1 MLSYHHGNNIKEWIS
16 MSKSSRARGK
26 VALAVLLVL
35 VIAAAVFLLG
45 KAKQEADSDRF
56 FTMSGNAERV
66 EFLNRQGYIV
76 KPDPVRREDVT
87 VPSEFND
94 TYKSYVEMQQALG
107 LDLAEHKGD
116 KATLFSYAVL
126 NYPEYSENVF
136 ADLLVADNK
145 LIACQLRY
153 DDEENGFVK
162 PLITKGLTDI
172 EQSEAEPSENKAE
185 TTVPQGKAPDETVS
199 DDAAVSTADVT
210 QQNGTS
216 TAATAADNAS
226 EVIFVPDDSTDGTNF
241 E

>member
-1 MLSYHHGNNIKEWIS
+1 

-45 KAKQEADSDRF
+45 KAKQEADSDKF
-56 FTMSGNAERV
+56 FAMAGNAERV

-94 TYKSYVEMQQALG
+94 TYKSYVEMQQAQG

-162 PLITKGLTDI
+162 PLITKGLSDI
-172 EQSEAEPSENKAE
+172 GQSEAEPNENKAE
-185 TTVPQGKAPDETVS
+185 TTAPQGDAPDGTVS
-199 DDAAVSTADVT
+199 DDAASNTADVT
-210 QQNGTS
+210 QQDGTS
-216 TAATAADNAS
+216 ATTAADNAS

>member
-1 MLSYHHGNNIKEWIS
+1 

-45 KAKQEADSDRF
+45 KAKQEADSDKF
-56 FTMSGNAERV
+56 FAMAGNAERV

-94 TYKSYVEMQQALG
+94 TYKSYVEMQQAQG

-172 EQSEAEPSENKAE
+172 EQSEAEPNENKAE
-185 TTVPQGKAPDETVS
+185 TTAPQGDAPDGTVS
-199 DDAAVSTADVT
+199 DNAASNTADVT
-210 QQNGTS
+210 QQDGTS
-216 TAATAADNAS
+216 ATTAADNAS

>member
-1 MLSYHHGNNIKEWIS
+1 MLSYHYGNNIKEWIS
-16 MSKSSRARGK
+16 MSKSSKTHGK
-26 VALAVLLVL
+26 AALAVLLVL

-45 KAKQEADSDRF
+45 KAKQEADSDKF
-56 FTMSGNAERV
+56 FAMAGNAERV

-94 TYKSYVEMQQALG
+94 TYKSYVEMQQAQG

-162 PLITKGLTDI
+162 PLITKGLSDI
-172 EQSEAEPSENKAE
+172 GQSEAEPNENKAE
-185 TTVPQGKAPDETVS
+185 TTAPQGDAPDGTVS
-199 DDAAVSTADVT
+199 DDAASNTADVT
-210 QQNGTS
+210 QQDGTS
-216 TAATAADNAS
+216 ATTAADNAS

>member
-1 MLSYHHGNNIKEWIS
+1 

-45 KAKQEADSDRF
+45 KAKQEADSDKF
-56 FTMSGNAERV
+56 FAMAGNAERV

-94 TYKSYVEMQQALG
+94 TYKSYVEMQQAQG
-107 LDLAEHKGD
+107 LDLAEYKGD

-172 EQSEAEPSENKAE
+172 EQSEAEPNENKAE
-185 TTVPQGKAPDETVS
+185 TTAPQGDAPDGTVS
-199 DDAAVSTADVT
+199 DDAASNTADVT
-210 QQNGTS
+210 QQDGTS
-216 TAATAADNAS
+216 ATTAADNAS
-226 EVIFVPDDSTDGTNF
+226 EVIFVPDDSTGGTNF

>member
-1 MLSYHHGNNIKEWIS
+1 
-16 MSKSSRARGK
+16 MSKSSKSRSKG
-26 VALAVLLVL
+26 VLVVLLVL
-35 VIAAAVFLLG
+35 AVAAAVFLLG
-45 KAKQEADSDRF
+45 KAKQEADSDKF
-56 FTMSGNAERV
+56 FAMSGNAERV

-76 KPDPVRREDVT
+76 KPDAVRREEVT

-94 TYKSYVEMQQALG
+94 TYKSYVEMQQAQG

-162 PLITKGLTDI
+162 PLITKGLTEIKQD
-172 EQSEAEPSENKAE
+172 ETEPPENRAE
-185 TTVPQGKAPDETVS
+185 TTAPQEQTPDEAGTNNV
-199 DDAAVSTADVT
+199 D
-210 QQNGTS
+210 TS
-216 TAATAADNAS
+216 TAAQQTEGISTETAVSDNAS

>member
-1 MLSYHHGNNIKEWIS
+1 
-16 MSKSSRARGK
+16 MSKSSKSRSKG
-26 VALAVLLVL
+26 VLVVLLVL
-35 VIAAAVFLLG
+35 AVAAAVFLLG

-56 FTMSGNAERV
+56 FAMSGNAERV

-76 KPDPVRREDVT
+76 KPDAVRREDVT

-94 TYKSYVEMQQALG
+94 TYQSYVEMQQAQG

-162 PLITKGLTDI
+162 PLITKGLTEIKQD
-172 EQSEAEPSENKAE
+172 ETEPPENRAE
-185 TTVPQGKAPDETVS
+185 TTAPQEQTPDEAGTNNV
-199 DDAAVSTADVT
+199 D
-210 QQNGTS
+210 TS
-216 TAATAADNAS
+216 TAAQQTEGISTETAVSDNAS

>member
-1 MLSYHHGNNIKEWIS
+1 MLSYHHRNNIKEWIS
-16 MSKSSRARGK
+16 MSKSSKARGK
-26 VALAVLLVL
+26 GVLAVLLVL

-45 KAKQEADSDRF
+45 KAKQEADSDKF
-56 FTMSGNAERV
+56 FAMSGNAERV

-94 TYKSYVEMQQALG
+94 TYKSYVEMQQAQG

-136 ADLLVADNK
+136 ADLLVADDK

-185 TTVPQGKAPDETVS
+185 TTAPQEEASKGTVS
-199 DDAAVSTADVT
+199 DSEVGSAEVT
-210 QQNGTS
+210 QQDGTS
-216 TAATAADNAS
+216 TVTTATDNAS
-226 EVIFVPDDSTDGTNF
+226 EVIFVPDDSADGTNF

>member
-35 VIAAAVFLLG
+35 VIAAAAFLLG
-45 KAKQEADSDRF
+45 KAKQEADSDKF
-56 FTMSGNAERV
+56 FAMAGNAERV

-94 TYKSYVEMQQALG
+94 TYKSYVEMQQAQG

-172 EQSEAEPSENKAE
+172 GQSEAEPNENKAE
-185 TTVPQGKAPDETVS
+185 TTAPQGDAPDGTVS
-199 DDAAVSTADVT
+199 DDAASNTADVT
-210 QQNGTS
+210 QQDGTS
-216 TAATAADNAS
+216 ATTAADNAS

>member
-1 MLSYHHGNNIKEWIS
+1 
-16 MSKSSRARGK
+16 MSKSSKARGK
-26 VALAVLLVL
+26 GVLAVLLVL

-45 KAKQEADSDRF
+45 KAKQEADSDKF
-56 FTMSGNAERV
+56 FAMSGNAERV

-94 TYKSYVEMQQALG
+94 TYKSYVEMQQAQG

-172 EQSEAEPSENKAE
+172 EQSEDEPNENKAE
-185 TTVPQGKAPDETVS
+185 TSAPQEEAAGGAVS
-199 DDAAVSTADVT
+199 DNAASSQGSSAEAT
-210 QQNGTS
+210 QQSDGTS
-216 TAATAADNAS
+216 TVTAASDNAS

>member
-1 MLSYHHGNNIKEWIS
+1 
-16 MSKSSRARGK
+16 MSKSSKSRSKG
-26 VALAVLLVL
+26 VLVVLLVL
-35 VIAAAVFLLG
+35 AVAAAVFLLG

-56 FTMSGNAERV
+56 FAMSGNAERV

-76 KPDPVRREDVT
+76 KPDAVRREDVT

-94 TYKSYVEMQQALG
+94 TYQSYVEMQQAQG

-162 PLITKGLTDI
+162 PLITKGLTEIKQDGT
-172 EQSEAEPSENKAE
+172 EPPENRAE
-185 TTVPQGKAPDETVS
+185 TTAPQEQTTDEAGTNNVDTS
-199 DDAAVSTADVT
+199 AAGQQTEDISTEAAVS
-210 QQNGTS
+210 
-216 TAATAADNAS
+216 DNAS

>member
-1 MLSYHHGNNIKEWIS
+1 
-16 MSKSSRARGK
+16 MSKSSKSHGK
-26 VALAVLLVL
+26 IMLAVLLVPI
-35 VIAAAVFLLG
+35 IAAAVFLLG

-56 FTMSGNAERV
+56 FAMSGNAERV

-94 TYKSYVEMQQALG
+94 TYKSYVEMQQAQG

-172 EQSEAEPSENKAE
+172 EQSEAEPNENKAE
-185 TTVPQGKAPDETVS
+185 TTAPQGDAPDGTVS
-199 DDAAVSTADVT
+199 SDAASNTADVT
-210 QQNGTS
+210 QQDGTS
-216 TAATAADNAS
+216 TAATTTDNAS
-226 EVIFVPDDSTDGTNF
+226 EVIFVPDDSTDETNF

>member
-1 MLSYHHGNNIKEWIS
+1 

-45 KAKQEADSDRF
+45 KAKQEADSDKF
-56 FTMSGNAERV
+56 FAMAGNAERV

-94 TYKSYVEMQQALG
+94 TYKSYVEMQQVQG

-162 PLITKGLTDI
+162 LLITKGLTDI
-172 EQSEAEPSENKAE
+172 EQSEAEPNENKAE
-185 TTVPQGKAPDETVS
+185 TTAPQGDAPDGTVS
-199 DDAAVSTADVT
+199 DDAASNTADVT
-210 QQNGTS
+210 QQDGTS
-216 TAATAADNAS
+216 ATTAADNAS

>member
-1 MLSYHHGNNIKEWIS
+1 MLSYQHGNNIKEWIS

-45 KAKQEADSDRF
+45 KAKQEADSDKF
-56 FTMSGNAERV
+56 FAMAGNAERV

-94 TYKSYVEMQQALG
+94 TYKSYVEMQQAQG

-172 EQSEAEPSENKAE
+172 GQSEAEPNENKAE
-185 TTVPQGKAPDETVS
+185 TTAPQGDAPDGTVS
-199 DDAAVSTADVT
+199 DDAASNAADVT

-216 TAATAADNAS
+216 ATTAADNAS

>member
-1 MLSYHHGNNIKEWIS
+1 
-16 MSKSSRARGK
+16 MSKSSKSRSKG
-26 VALAVLLVL
+26 VLVVLLVL
-35 VIAAAVFLLG
+35 AVAAAVFLLG

-56 FTMSGNAERV
+56 FAMSGNAERV

-94 TYKSYVEMQQALG
+94 TYQSYVEMQQAQG

-162 PLITKGLTDI
+162 PLITKGLTEI
-172 EQSEAEPSENKAE
+172 EQDETEPPENKAE
-185 TTVPQGKAPDETVS
+185 TTAPQEQPPEE
-199 DDAAVSTADVT
+199 AVSESGTNDTDTSAAAQQTEGISTETAV
-210 QQNGTS
+210 S
-216 TAATAADNAS
+216 DNAS
-226 EVIFVPDDSTDGTNF
+226 EVIFVPDDSADGTNF

>member
-1 MLSYHHGNNIKEWIS
+1 MLSYQHGNNIKEWIS

-26 VALAVLLVL
+26 VALAVLLML

-45 KAKQEADSDRF
+45 KAKQEADSDKF
-56 FTMSGNAERV
+56 FAMAGNAERV

-94 TYKSYVEMQQALG
+94 TYKSYVEMQQAQG

-172 EQSEAEPSENKAE
+172 EQSEAEPNENKAE
-185 TTVPQGKAPDETVS
+185 TTAPQGDAPDGTVS
-199 DDAAVSTADVT
+199 DDAASNTADVT
-210 QQNGTS
+210 QQDGTS
-216 TAATAADNAS
+216 ATTAADNAS

>member
-1 MLSYHHGNNIKEWIS
+1 MLSYHHGNNIKELIS

-45 KAKQEADSDRF
+45 KAKQEADSDKF
-56 FTMSGNAERV
+56 FAMAGNAERV

-94 TYKSYVEMQQALG
+94 TYKSYVEMQQAQG

-172 EQSEAEPSENKAE
+172 EQSEAEPNENKAE
-185 TTVPQGKAPDETVS
+185 TTAPQGDAPDGTVS
-199 DDAAVSTADVT
+199 DDAASNTADVT
-210 QQNGTS
+210 QQDGTS
-216 TAATAADNAS
+216 ATTAADNAS

>member
-1 MLSYHHGNNIKEWIS
+1 

-45 KAKQEADSDRF
+45 KAKQEADSDKF
-56 FTMSGNAERV
+56 FAMAGNAERV

-94 TYKSYVEMQQALG
+94 TYKSYVEMQQAQG

-172 EQSEAEPSENKAE
+172 EQSEAEPNENKAE
-185 TTVPQGKAPDETVS
+185 TTAPQGDAPDGTVS
-199 DDAAVSTADVT
+199 DDAASNTADVT
-210 QQNGTS
+210 QQDGTS
-216 TAATAADNAS
+216 ATTAADNAS
-226 EVIFVPDDSTDGTNF
+226 EVIFVPDDSTGGTNF

>member
-1 MLSYHHGNNIKEWIS
+1 
-16 MSKSSRARGK
+16 MSKSSKSRSKG
-26 VALAVLLVL
+26 VLVVLLVL
-35 VIAAAVFLLG
+35 AVAAAVFLLG

-56 FTMSGNAERV
+56 FAMSGNAERV

-76 KPDPVRREDVT
+76 KPDPVRREDMT
-87 VPSEFND
+87 VPSEFNE
-94 TYKSYVEMQQALG
+94 TYQSYVEMQQAQG

-162 PLITKGLTDI
+162 PLITKGLTEIDRD
-172 EQSEAEPSENKAE
+172 ETEPPENKAE
-185 TTVPQGKAPDETVS
+185 TTAPQEQATDE
-199 DDAAVSTADVT
+199 AVSESGANNADTSAAAQQTEGISTETAV
-210 QQNGTS
+210 S
-216 TAATAADNAS
+216 DNAS
-226 EVIFVPDDSTDGTNF
+226 EVIFVPDDSADGTNF

>member
-1 MLSYHHGNNIKEWIS
+1 
-16 MSKSSRARGK
+16 MSKSSKSRSKG
-26 VALAVLLVL
+26 VLVVLLVL
-35 VIAAAVFLLG
+35 AVAAAVFLLG

-56 FTMSGNAERV
+56 FAMSGNAERV

-76 KPDPVRREDVT
+76 KPDAVRREDVT

-94 TYKSYVEMQQALG
+94 TYQSYVEMQQTQG

-162 PLITKGLTDI
+162 PLITKGLTEIKQD
-172 EQSEAEPSENKAE
+172 ETEPPENRAE
-185 TTVPQGKAPDETVS
+185 TTAPQEQTPDEAGTNNVDTS
-199 DDAAVSTADVT
+199 AAAQQAEGISTETAVS
-210 QQNGTS
+210 
-216 TAATAADNAS
+216 DNAS

>member
-45 KAKQEADSDRF
+45 KAKQEADSDKF
-56 FTMSGNAERV
+56 FAMAGNAERV

-94 TYKSYVEMQQALG
+94 TYKSYVEMQQAQG

-172 EQSEAEPSENKAE
+172 EQSESEPNENKVE
-185 TTVPQGKAPDETVS
+185 TTAPQGDAPDGTVS
-199 DDAAVSTADVT
+199 DDAASNTADVT
-210 QQNGTS
+210 QQDGTS
-216 TAATAADNAS
+216 ATTAADNAS

>member
-1 MLSYHHGNNIKEWIS
+1 

-35 VIAAAVFLLG
+35 VIAAAAFLLG
-45 KAKQEADSDRF
+45 KAKQEADSDKF
-56 FTMSGNAERV
+56 FAMAGNAEKV

-94 TYKSYVEMQQALG
+94 TYKSYVEMQQAQG

-172 EQSEAEPSENKAE
+172 GQSEAEPNENKAE
-185 TTVPQGKAPDETVS
+185 TTAPQGDAPDGTVS
-199 DDAAVSTADVT
+199 DDAASNTADVT
-210 QQNGTS
+210 QQDGTS
-216 TAATAADNAS
+216 ATTAADNAS
-226 EVIFVPDDSTDGTNF
+226 EVIFVPDDSTDETNF

>member
-1 MLSYHHGNNIKEWIS
+1 

-45 KAKQEADSDRF
+45 KAKQEADSDKF
-56 FTMSGNAERV
+56 FAMAGNAERV

-94 TYKSYVEMQQALG
+94 TYKSYVEMQQAQG

-162 PLITKGLTDI
+162 LLITKGLTDI
-172 EQSEAEPSENKAE
+172 EQSEAEPNENKAE
-185 TTVPQGKAPDETVS
+185 TTAPQGDAPDGTVS
-199 DDAAVSTADVT
+199 DDAASNTADVT
-210 QQNGTS
+210 QQDGTS
-216 TAATAADNAS
+216 ATTAADNAS

>member
-1 MLSYHHGNNIKEWIS
+1 

-94 TYKSYVEMQQALG
+94 TYKSYVEMQQAQG

-116 KATLFSYAVL
+116 KATFFSYAVL

-136 ADLLVADNK
+136 ADLLVADDK

-172 EQSEAEPSENKAE
+172 GQSEAEPNENKAE
-185 TTVPQGKAPDETVS
+185 TTAPQGKAPDGTVS
-199 DDAAVSTADVT
+199 DDAASSTAEVT
-210 QQNGTS
+210 QQSGTS
-216 TAATAADNAS
+216 TATTAADNAS

>member
-1 MLSYHHGNNIKEWIS
+1 
-16 MSKSSRARGK
+16 MSKSSKARGK

-45 KAKQEADSDRF
+45 KAKQEADSDKF
-56 FTMSGNAERV
+56 FAMSGNAERV

-94 TYKSYVEMQQALG
+94 TYKSYVEMQQAQG
-107 LDLAEHKGD
+107 LDLGEHKGD

-136 ADLLVADNK
+136 ADLLVADDK

-162 PLITKGLTDI
+162 PLITKCLTDI
-172 EQSEAEPSENKAE
+172 EQSESEPNENKAE
-185 TTVPQGKAPDETVS
+185 TTAPQEEAADGTVS
-199 DDAAVSTADVT
+199 NDSASSKDNSAEVT
-210 QQNGTS
+210 QQDGTS
-216 TAATAADNAS
+216 TVTTATDNAS
-226 EVIFVPDDSTDGTNF
+226 EVIFVPDDSADGTNF

>member
-1 MLSYHHGNNIKEWIS
+1 
-16 MSKSSRARGK
+16 MSKSSKARGK
-26 VALAVLLVL
+26 GVLAVLLVL

-45 KAKQEADSDRF
+45 KAKQEADSDKF
-56 FTMSGNAERV
+56 FAMSGNAERV

-94 TYKSYVEMQQALG
+94 TYKSYVEMQQAQG

-136 ADLLVADNK
+136 ADLLVADDK

-172 EQSEAEPSENKAE
+172 EQSETEPSENKAD
-185 TTVPQGKAPDETVS
+185 TTAPQEEAPEGTVS
-199 DDAAVSTADVT
+199 DSEVGSAEVT
-210 QQNGTS
+210 QQSDGTS
-216 TAATAADNAS
+216 AVTTATDNAS
-226 EVIFVPDDSTDGTNF
+226 EVIFVPNDSADGTNF

>member
-94 TYKSYVEMQQALG
+94 TYKSYVEMQQAQG

-116 KATLFSYAVL
+116 KATFFSYAVL

-185 TTVPQGKAPDETVS
+185 TTAPQGKAPDETVS
-199 DDAAVSTADVT
+199 DDAAVSTAEVT

-216 TAATAADNAS
+216 TATTAADNAS
-226 EVIFVPDDSTDGTNF
+226 EVIFVPDDSTDRTNF

>member
-1 MLSYHHGNNIKEWIS
+1 

-45 KAKQEADSDRF
+45 KAKQEADSDKF
-56 FTMSGNAERV
+56 FAMAGNAERV

-94 TYKSYVEMQQALG
+94 TYKSYVEMQQAQG

-172 EQSEAEPSENKAE
+172 GQSEAEPNENKAE
-185 TTVPQGKAPDETVS
+185 TTAPQGDAPDGTVS
-199 DDAAVSTADVT
+199 DNAASNTADVT
-210 QQNGTS
+210 QQDGTS
-216 TAATAADNAS
+216 ATTAADNAS

>member
-1 MLSYHHGNNIKEWIS
+1 

-45 KAKQEADSDRF
+45 KAKQEADSDKF
-56 FTMSGNAERV
+56 FAMAGNAERV

-94 TYKSYVEMQQALG
+94 TYKSYVEMQQAQG

-162 PLITKGLTDI
+162 PLITKGLTDF
-172 EQSEAEPSENKAE
+172 EQSETEPSENKAE
-185 TTVPQGKAPDETVS
+185 TTAPQEEASEGTAS
-199 DDAAVSTADVT
+199 DSEADSANVA
-210 QQNGTS
+210 QQDGTS
-216 TAATAADNAS
+216 TVTTATDNAS
-226 EVIFVPDDSTDGTNF
+226 EVIFVPDDSADGTNF

>member
-1 MLSYHHGNNIKEWIS
+1 
-16 MSKSSRARGK
+16 MSKSSKSHGK
-26 VALAVLLVL
+26 ITLAVLLVPI
-35 VIAAAVFLLG
+35 IAAAVFLLG

-56 FTMSGNAERV
+56 FAMSGNAERV

-94 TYKSYVEMQQALG
+94 TYKSYVEMQQAQG

-172 EQSEAEPSENKAE
+172 EQSEAEPNENKAE
-185 TTVPQGKAPDETVS
+185 TTAPQGDAPDGTVS
-199 DDAAVSTADVT
+199 DNAASNTADVT
-210 QQNGTS
+210 QQDGTS
-216 TAATAADNAS
+216 TAATTTDDAS
-226 EVIFVPDDSTDGTNF
+226 EVIFVPDDSTDETNF

>member
-94 TYKSYVEMQQALG
+94 TYKSYVEMQQAQG
-107 LDLAEHKGD
+107 LDLVEHKGD

-172 EQSEAEPSENKAE
+172 EQSEAEPNENKAE

-199 DDAAVSTADVT
+199 DDAASSTAEVT

-216 TAATAADNAS
+216 TATTAADNAS

>member
-1 MLSYHHGNNIKEWIS
+1 

-94 TYKSYVEMQQALG
+94 TYKSYVEMQQAQG
-107 LDLAEHKGD
+107 LDLTEHKGD

-136 ADLLVADNK
+136 ADLLVADDK

-172 EQSEAEPSENKAE
+172 GQSEAEPNENKAE
-185 TTVPQGKAPDETVS
+185 TTAPQGKAPDGTVS
-199 DDAAVSTADVT
+199 DDAASSTAEVT
-210 QQNGTS
+210 QQSGTS
-216 TAATAADNAS
+216 TVTTAADNAS